1 MQGEPNYSSQIAYE
15 IDKEVQRIVKEQYER
30 CKQILLEHK
39 EQLILIAETL
49 LTEETLVAE
58 QIQSLFYEGKLPEI
72 DYDAAKV
79 VKDED
84 SEFNDGKFGKSY
96 EEIRKEQL
104 EDGNVTK
111 VKIVKKKKILLRI
124 KEADKSDE
132 KMNQHIDKPQISKT
146 LRSKSPRQ

>member
-1 MQGEPNYSSQIAYE
+1 
-15 IDKEVQRIVKEQYER
+15 
-30 CKQILLEHK
+30 
-39 EQLILIAETL
+39 ETL

-104 EDGNVTK
+104 EDGQRDESEDRK
-111 VKIVKKKKILLRI
+111 EEKDIAEDK

-132 KMNQHIDKPQISKT
+132 KDEPAHRQAPNIEKPYDPNHPDNK
-146 LRSKSPRQ
+146 